1 MAIMLK
7 TQKTPIVGMIVPPF
21 GTKVPPEPAAMYPE
35 GVRFIAEGLGLEQLT
50 PDGYDSV
57 IGSIGDVSQILKAR
71 GADAISL
78 MGTSLSFYKGVE
90 FNGKLTEIIKLSTG
104 LPAMTMSDAI
114 VEALRAVGATNLA
127 VGTAYVSSV
136 NDRLRNFLEV
146 SDFNIGDIES
156 MDIENVKDILSVNDN
171 DIMQLGERVNSRN
184 PDADAMFLSCGGFKT
199 ERIVSQL
206 EARYQKPVITSA
218 TAGAWAAVRMIGLSG
233 KTSGF
238 GRLGELNQA

>member
-1 MAIMLK
+1 MIVMLK
-7 TQKTPIVGMIVPPF
+7 TQKNPIVGMIVPPA
-21 GTKVPPEPAAMYPE
+21 GTKVPPEPSAMYPE
-35 GVRFIAEGLGLEQLT
+35 GVKFIAEGLGLERLT
-50 PDGYDSV
+50 PDGYDAV
-57 IGSIGDVSQILKAR
+57 IDRVGDVSQTLKGR

-90 FNGKLTEIIKLSTG
+90 FNRKLVEIIKLATG

-114 VEALRAVGATNLA
+114 VEALRAVGATNIA

-146 SDFNIGDIES
+146 SEFNIGGIES
-156 MDIENVKDILSVNDN
+156 MDIENVKDILGVNDN
-171 DIMQLGERVNSRN
+171 DIMQLGDRVNSRT
-184 PDADAMFLSCGGFKT
+184 PDADAMFLSCGGLKT

-218 TAGAWAAVRMIGLSG
+218 TAGAWAAVRMIGLNG
-233 KTSGF
+233 KTPGF
-238 GRLGELNQA
+238 GRLGELNHG